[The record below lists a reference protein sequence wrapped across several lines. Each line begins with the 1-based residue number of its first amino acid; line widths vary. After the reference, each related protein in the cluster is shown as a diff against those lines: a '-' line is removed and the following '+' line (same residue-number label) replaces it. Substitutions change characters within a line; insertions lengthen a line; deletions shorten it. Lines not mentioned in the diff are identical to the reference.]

1 MIQLPKYF
9 FMSNDLKYIFS
20 SFKGKEE
27 ELIPILQ
34 KVQKTKGFLS
44 DDSMEE
50 IARFTK
56 APMSK
61 VFGVATFYA
70 QFKFKPVGE
79 KHIMCCRGTACHV
92 KGATRIQEEI
102 ENQLGIKE
110 GETSGDMKHS
120 LEDVACIGAC
130 GLAPCIMINEEVK
143 GRLTPKMVNKLF
155 EEKDRGNQDVK

>member
-1 MIQLPKYF
+1 MDKQLVEA
-9 FMSNDLKYIFS
+9 FS
-20 SFKGKEE
+20 PFDGKEE

-34 KVQKTKGFLS
+34 KVQKIKGFLS

-50 IARFTK
+50 IARFAK
-56 APMSK
+56 VPKSK

-79 KHIMCCRGTACHV
+79 KHIMSCRGTACHV

-143 GRLTPKMVNKLF
+143 GRLTPKLVNKLF
-155 EEKDRGNQDVK
+155 DDKDRGNQDVK